1 MRNKDTQPVSIVGI
15 SGSLRK
21 AFFSTEI
28 LRVLAEE
35 SKPPIHFHLVTLEEI
50 PVYNE
55 GLKTATRVPAVNA
68 LKRLIS
74 SCDSVLISTPE
85 YNPRHSGRF
94 EECPGLGFAPGLR
107 NFVDESYRTRPD
119 SLSC

>member
-68 LKRLIS
+68 LFHAE
-74 SCDSVLISTPE
+74 VLESTQA
-85 YNPRHSGRF
+85 SGF
-94 EECPGLGFAPGLR
+94 LPLALPWQWMSPAF
-107 NFVDESYRTRPD
+107 
-119 SLSC
+119 